1 MTYVLKTVYNTIRE
15 SDYIPVTALYS
26 YLSTMGGRRMS
37 KYMKAF
43 KNESYLQ
50 SSVTMLLYFASW
62 GIWWSFFQL
71 WLTAKSGLNLDG
83 SAVGTIYSAN
93 SLVTLV
99 LMFFYGTL
107 QDKLGIKRHLLI
119 FSGVCAALVGPF
131 FIYAYEPMLH
141 TNFTM
146 GLVVGSIFLSAGF
159 LATTGIYEALV
170 ERFSRVFK
178 FEYGQARAWGSFG
191 YAVVALLAGH
201 LFVIN
206 PDLNFWVGSIFG
218 VLLLLNVCFW
228 VPKAERL
235 ERVRSAQETEKTVP
249 SVREMLS
256 LLKMRDLW
264 VVIVLIFFTWTFYT
278 VFDQQMFPSF
288 YAGLFSSVAQGQ
300 QMYGNLNSIQVFV
313 EAIMMGIVPIIM
325 NKIGV
330 RNTLLLGIAIMAI
343 RIGLC
348 GFIDNPVAISFV
360 KMLHSF
366 ETPLFILSIFRY
378 FTLHFDTKLSATLYM
393 IGFQV
398 AAQLGQVFL
407 STPLGML
414 RDNSGYAVTFHI
426 ITIIVIAAGIYA
438 FFVIKKDNQDVNGE
452 PLVSKAA

>member
-1 MTYVLKTVYNTIRE
+1 MALLLIYSRG
-15 SDYIPVTALYS
+15 DYPV
-26 YLSTMGGRRMS
+26 S

-50 SSVTMLLYFASW
+50 SSVTMFLYFASW

-71 WLTAKSGLNLDG
+71 WLTSKSGLDLNG

-93 SLVTLV
+93 SLVTLI
-99 LMFFYGTL
+99 LMFFYGAL

-141 TNFTM
+141 SNFTI

-206 PDLNFWVGSIFG
+206 PDLNFWIGSIFG
-218 VLLLLNVCFW
+218 VILLLNLCLW
-228 VPKAERL
+228 VPKAER
-235 ERVRSAQETEKTVP
+235 REKKRDSQTTQASVP
-249 SVREMLS
+249 SVKEMFS
-256 LLKMRDLW
+256 LLKLRDLW
-264 VVIVLIFFTWTFYT
+264 IIIILIFFTWTFYT

-288 YAGLFSSVAQGQ
+288 YAGLFGSVAQGQ

-330 RNTLLLGIAIMAI
+330 RNTLLMGITIMAI

-348 GFIDNPVAISFV
+348 GLIDNPIAISFV

-378 FTLHFDTKLSATLYM
+378 FTLHFETKLSATLYM

-398 AAQLGQVFL
+398 AAQLGQVVL

-414 RDNSGYAVTFHI
+414 RDKSGYATTFHI
-426 ITIIVIAAGIYA
+426 ITIIVVIAGIYA
-438 FFVIKKDNQDVNGE
+438 FFMIKKDTQDVNGE
-452 PLVSKAA
+452 PLIKQSA

>member
-1 MTYVLKTVYNTIRE
+1 
-15 SDYIPVTALYS
+15 
-26 YLSTMGGRRMS
+26 MS

-50 SSVTMLLYFASW
+50 SSVTMFLYFSSW

-71 WLTAKSGLNLDG
+71 WLTSKDGLNLNG
-83 SAVGTIYSAN
+83 SAVGTIYAAN
-93 SLVTLV
+93 SLVTLI

-107 QDKLGIKRHLLI
+107 QDKLGLKRNLLI
-119 FSGVCAALVGPF
+119 FSGICAALVGPF
-131 FIYAYEPMLH
+131 FIYAYEPMLNS
-141 TNFTM
+141 NFTF

-206 PDLNFWVGSIFG
+206 PDINFWVGSFFG
-218 VLLLLNVCFW
+218 VLLLLNVCLW
-228 VPKAERL
+228 VPKAERK
-235 ERVRSAQETEKTVP
+235 EKRRSSNTTQASVP
-249 SVREMLS
+249 SVKEMLS
-256 LLKMRDLW
+256 LLKLRDLW
-264 VVIVLIFFTWTFYT
+264 AVIILIFFTWTFYT

-288 YAGLFSSVAQGQ
+288 YAGLFGSVAQGQ

-313 EAIMMGIVPIIM
+313 EAIMMGLVPIIM

-330 RNTLLLGIAIMAI
+330 RNTLLLGITIMAI

-348 GFIDNPVAISFV
+348 GFIDNPIAISCV

-378 FTLHFDTKLSATLYM
+378 FTLHFETKLSATLYM

-398 AAQLGQVFL
+398 AAQLGQVVL

-414 RDNSGYAVTFHI
+414 RDNSGYAMTFHI
-426 ITIIVIAAGIYA
+426 ITIIVVAAGIYA

-452 PLVSKAA
+452 PLINQTA

>member
-1 MTYVLKTVYNTIRE
+1 
-15 SDYIPVTALYS
+15 
-26 YLSTMGGRRMS
+26 
-37 KYMKAF
+37 MKAF

-50 SSVTMLLYFASW
+50 SSVTMFLYFASW

-71 WLTAKSGLNLDG
+71 WLTSKDGLNLNG
-83 SAVGTIYSAN
+83 SSVGTIYAAN
-93 SLVTLV
+93 SLVTLI

-107 QDKLGIKRHLLI
+107 QDKLGLKRNLLI
-119 FSGVCAALVGPF
+119 FSGICAALVGPF
-131 FIYAYEPMLH
+131 FIYAYEPMLNS
-141 TNFTM
+141 NFTF

-206 PDLNFWVGSIFG
+206 PDINFWLGSFFG

-228 VPKAERL
+228 VPKAER
-235 ERVRSAQETEKTVP
+235 EEKKRSRNTTQASVP
-249 SVREMLS
+249 SVKEMLS
-256 LLKMRDLW
+256 LLKLRDLW
-264 VVIVLIFFTWTFYT
+264 AVIILIFFTWTFYT
-278 VFDQQMFPSF
+278 VFGQQMFPSF
-288 YAGLFSSVAQGQ
+288 YAGLFGSVAQGQ

-313 EAIMMGIVPIIM
+313 EAIMMGLVPIIM

-330 RNTLLLGIAIMAI
+330 RNTLLLGITIMAI

-348 GFIDNPVAISFV
+348 GFIDNPIAISCV

-378 FTLHFDTKLSATLYM
+378 FTLHFETKLSATLYM

-398 AAQLGQVFL
+398 AAQLGQVVL

-414 RDNSGYAVTFHI
+414 RDNSGYAMTFHI
-426 ITIIVIAAGIYA
+426 ITIVVVAAGIYA

-452 PLVSKAA
+452 PLINQAA